1 MTLSDIQQR
10 KEITVPDIGIHD
22 GIQDKTSIE
31 FLSVKLTEA
40 LPSIPYSNLLEKK
53 ALNLLNNPGA
63 IVPSPTT
70 AIDLESKRCFAGS
83 ATKCNPKFYSV
94 SISKNN
100 NVVCTCRGFP
110 LLQSMQSF
118 SCSGGEEQSI
128 GGSYKKNKISSRS
141 AITYPTNPGGSGR
154 KGKASRRNRSYS
166 APSNDKESSDDHPF
180 TKVWH
185 NNEPLIICEVD
196 TIPKDKNNCAQRGN
210 EFPRGTLAIIP
221 FDIAVSHRERS
232 EYFNQN
238 RKSHDEP
245 LYLQSPPNRMTTKHY
260 CIKKDCILRRF
271 PYFKTELVEVS
282 NRFDLKEG
290 HKKLLRKELGLQI

>member
-22 GIQDKTSIE
+22 GIQDKTSIK

-40 LPSIPYSNLLEKK
+40 LPSIPYSDLLEKK

-70 AIDLESKRCFAGS
+70 AIDLESERCFAGS

-100 NVVCTCRGFP
+100 NVVCTCRGFR
-110 LLQSMQSF
+110 F
-118 SCSGGEEQSI
+118 SRVCSHSVAVAEKSKVLEDHI
-128 GGSYKKNKISSRS
+128 KRAKISSRS

-166 APSNDKESSDDHPF
+166 APSNDKESNDDRPF

-196 TIPKDKNNCAQRGN
+196 TIPKDKNNCVQYGN

-221 FDIAVSHRERS
+221 FDIAVSHGERS
-232 EYFNQN
+232 EYFNRN

-260 CIKKDCILRRF
+260 CIKRL
-271 PYFKTELVEVS
+271 YFKTIP
-282 NRFDLKEG
+282 
-290 HKKLLRKELGLQI
+290 LL